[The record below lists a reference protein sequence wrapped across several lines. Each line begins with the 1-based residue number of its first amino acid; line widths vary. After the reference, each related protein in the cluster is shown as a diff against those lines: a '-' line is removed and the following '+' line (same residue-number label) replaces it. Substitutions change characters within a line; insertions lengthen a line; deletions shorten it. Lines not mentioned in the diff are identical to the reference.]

1 MNSFL
6 LIGMG
11 LIAQALFAARFI
23 VQLLQSEKANRVV
36 SPSVFWQLSLFAS
49 LLLILYGFFRSD
61 IVIVGGQLVGYLI
74 YIRNLQLKGEWNKL
88 PMALRYFAYLLPFS
102 LFAFLVFGLDY
113 NWERLLENPEIES
126 MLLTWGTLGQLIF
139 TSRFVVQWIHSEKIK
154 DSVFPTSFWYISIVG
169 SLIIAV
175 YAIFRKDAVLF
186 IGQSFGLVVY
196 FRNLHLN
203 FHHNVKR
210 SISLFQKFKPYRLSA
225 LLVFTAMVLFFNLGG
240 WGVTESSEA
249 RYAQIP
255 KEMLETGDYLHP
267 QLMGIY
273 HYHKPPVTYWI
284 TALSYKL
291 FGISPWSARF
301 FLQLAILLQI
311 WLVFRIWKLI
321 FNEEN
326 GAFYAALIYA
336 SLPTVIIA
344 GRGLTTDAYLATFVL
359 SALLFWFRY
368 LKSYQQKD
376 LLMYYFL
383 LGLGF
388 LTKGPVVLIIPVV
401 LLLAQKSFL
410 KLSLGKLS
418 THVLGISM
426 FLLLGFSWFIL
437 LFLEDRQFLDY
448 FLFKH
453 TLERFATDTFK
464 RSQPFWFYIPIVIA
478 TAFPWFLVILSKVKE
493 AWQEKNKELLSL
505 MSWVLVPLLFFSLSQ
520 SKLVLYILP
529 IYPGIAIVGAATW
542 LNMKKKT
549 QEKWDK
555 ALFIFQMLILIGLG
569 ISSFIEPDLV
579 LNYKFYFVLVL
590 TTTVILTIR
599 LLPMRVKDRT
609 VINAYLFIMGIT
621 AASSYVFINN
631 AGMVNDARNIVS
643 FLNENLSE
651 RKNVLVYDRRMPS
664 ISFLS
669 DKNIISLYD
678 GSDDLNRETQF
689 EKTNN
694 WKKNL
699 INLKENPEWF
709 IHECPESSVLLVK
722 KSRLK
727 KPMVEIPKD
736 RFSRQHELDGWV
748 IYY

>member
-1 MNSFL
+1 MDSFL

-11 LIAQALFAARFI
+11 LIAQGLFAARFI

-36 SPSVFWQLSLFAS
+36 SPAIFWQLSLMAS
-49 LLLILYGFFRSD
+49 FLLILYGFFRND
-61 IVIVGGQLVGYLI
+61 IVIVGGQVVGYLI
-74 YIRNLQLKGEWNKL
+74 YIRNLQLKGEWEKL
-88 PMALRYFAYLLPFS
+88 PSAIRYFAYFLP
-102 LFAFLVFGLDY
+102 LCMVIFLVFGLEY
-113 NWERLLENPEIES
+113 NWGKLLENPEIES
-126 MLLTWGTLGQLIF
+126 MLLTWGTLGQIIF

-154 DSVFPTSFWYISIVG
+154 ESVFPASFWYISIVG
-169 SLIIAV
+169 AVIIAV

-210 SISLFQKFKPYRLSA
+210 SISLFQKFKPYRLQA
-225 LLVFTAMVLFFNLGG
+225 LLIFTAMVLFFNLGE

-273 HYHKPPVTYWI
+273 HYHKPPITYWI
-284 TALSYKL
+284 TALSYKI
-291 FGISPWSARF
+291 FGVSSWSARF

-326 GAFYAALIYA
+326 GAFYAALVYA

-344 GRGLTTDAYLATFVL
+344 GRGLTTDGYLATFIL
-359 SALLFWFRY
+359 AALLFWFRY
-368 LKSYQQKD
+368 LKSYQHKD
-376 LLMYYFL
+376 LLLYYLL

-388 LTKGPVVLIIPVV
+388 LTKGPVVLIVPVV
-401 LLLAQKSFL
+401 LMVAQKSFL
-410 KLSLGKLS
+410 KVSFGKLS
-418 THVLGISM
+418 THLLGVFI
-426 FLLLGFSWFIL
+426 FLVIGFSWFVM

-453 TLERFATDTFK
+453 TVERFASDTFK
-464 RSQPFWFYIPIVIA
+464 RSQPFWFYIPIIIA
-478 TAFPWFLVILSKVKE
+478 TAFPWFLVILSQVRS
-493 AWQEKNKELLSL
+493 AWVENNKKLLSL
-505 MSWVLVPLLFFSLSQ
+505 MAWVIVPIVFFSLSQ
-520 SKLVLYILP
+520 SKLVLYVLP
-529 IYPGIAIVGAATW
+529 IYPGIALAATAIW
-542 LNMKKKT
+542 LKMNKKT
-549 QEKWDK
+549 QKKWDK
-555 ALFIFQMLILIGLG
+555 ALFIFQMLILIGLS
-569 ISSFIEPDLV
+569 ISSFIEPKLV
-579 LNYKFYFVLVL
+579 LNYKFYFVLVV
-590 TTTVILTIR
+590 TSAVILSVR
-599 LLPMRVKDRT
+599 FFPMRVKDKT
-609 VINAYLFIMGIT
+609 VFNAYIFIMGIT
-621 AASSYVFINN
+621 AASTYVFINN

-643 FLNENLSE
+643 FIETNLPEKENILI
-651 RKNVLVYDRRMPS
+651 YDRRMPS

-689 EKTNN
+689 EKNEE

-699 INLKENPEWF
+699 INLKDKPEWL
-709 IHECPESSVLLVK
+709 IEECPESAVLLVK
-722 KSRLK
+722 KSRLN
-727 KPMVEIPKD
+727 KPMVAIPME
-736 RFSRQHELDGWV
+736 RFKNQYELDGWV
-748 IYY
+748 IFY

>member
-1 MNSFL
+1 MDSFL

-11 LIAQALFAARFI
+11 LIAQGLFAARFI

-36 SPSVFWQLSLFAS
+36 SPAIFWQLSLMAS
-49 LLLILYGFFRSD
+49 FLLILYGFFRND
-61 IVIVGGQLVGYLI
+61 IVIVGGQVVGYLI
-74 YIRNLQLKGEWNKL
+74 YIRNLQLKGEWEKL
-88 PMALRYFAYLLPFS
+88 PSAIRYFAYFLP
-102 LFAFLVFGLDY
+102 LCMVIFLVFGLEY
-113 NWERLLENPEIES
+113 NWGKLLENPEIES
-126 MLLTWGTLGQLIF
+126 MLLTWGTLGQIIF

-154 DSVFPTSFWYISIVG
+154 ESVFPASFWYISIVG
-169 SLIIAV
+169 AVIIAV

-210 SISLFQKFKPYRLSA
+210 SISLFQKFKPYRLQA
-225 LLVFTAMVLFFNLGG
+225 LLIFTAMVLFFNLGE

-273 HYHKPPVTYWI
+273 HYHKPPITYWI
-284 TALSYKL
+284 TALSYKI
-291 FGISPWSARF
+291 FGVSSWSARF

-326 GAFYAALIYA
+326 GAFYAALVYA

-344 GRGLTTDAYLATFVL
+344 GRGLTTDGYLATFIL
-359 SALLFWFRY
+359 AALLFWFRY
-368 LKSYQQKD
+368 LKSYQHKD
-376 LLMYYFL
+376 LLLYYLL

-388 LTKGPVVLIIPVV
+388 LTKGPVVLIVPVV
-401 LLLAQKSFL
+401 LMVAQKSFL
-410 KLSLGKLS
+410 KVSFGKLS
-418 THVLGISM
+418 THVLGVFI
-426 FLLLGFSWFIL
+426 FLVIGFSWFVM

-453 TLERFATDTFK
+453 TVERFASDTFK
-464 RSQPFWFYIPIVIA
+464 RSQPFWFYIPIIIA
-478 TAFPWFLVILSKVKE
+478 TAFPWFLVILSQVRS
-493 AWQEKNKELLSL
+493 AWVENNKKLLSL
-505 MSWVLVPLLFFSLSQ
+505 MAWVIVPIVFFSLSQ
-520 SKLVLYILP
+520 SKLVLYVLP
-529 IYPGIAIVGAATW
+529 IYPGIALAATAIW
-542 LNMKKKT
+542 LKMNKKT
-549 QEKWDK
+549 QKKWDK
-555 ALFIFQMLILIGLG
+555 ALFIFQMLILIGLS
-569 ISSFIEPDLV
+569 ISSFIEPKLV
-579 LNYKFYFVLVL
+579 LNYKFYFVLVV
-590 TTTVILTIR
+590 TSAVILSVR
-599 LLPMRVKDRT
+599 FFPMRVKDKT
-609 VINAYLFIMGIT
+609 VFNAYIFIMGIT
-621 AASSYVFINN
+621 AASTYVFINN

-643 FLNENLSE
+643 FIETNLPEKENILI
-651 RKNVLVYDRRMPS
+651 YDSRMPS

-689 EKTNN
+689 EKNEE

-699 INLKENPEWF
+699 INLKDKPEWL
-709 IHECPESSVLLVK
+709 IEECPESAVLLVK
-722 KSRLK
+722 KSRLN
-727 KPMVEIPKD
+727 KPMVAIPME
-736 RFSRQHELDGWV
+736 RFKNQYELDGWV
-748 IYY
+748 IFY